1 MITKKTCT
9 SYGILYLTS
18 LDLKIYSKYSKSKLS
33 LLTDHMLQCYRD
45 PVTEKYMLLEKWG
58 KTIRNE
64 TSWAGGGV
72 VAVKL

>member
-33 LLTDHMLQCYRD
+33 LLIVFPHFSSSMYFS
-45 PVTEKYMLLEKWG
+45 VTGSL
-58 KTIRNE
+58 
-64 TSWAGGGV
+64 
-72 VAVKL
+72 